1 MAPSQIAPSEFD
13 VVSAEAFRSMM
24 LYWYPHGAEGPPAP
38 HPIFRGRVKSVHLY
52 DSIAFIERGAVQGRL
67 THLKRGRRGGS
78 FADHATPFA
87 LKQSHEYR
95 RAAHELRRAV
105 LQHAAPLPTPS
116 PKQGGKPSPVVL
128 YSSSRGGEAER

>member
-1 MAPSQIAPSEFD
+1 MVPSQIAPSEFD
-13 VVSAEAFRSMM
+13 VVSSEAFRSMM

-52 DSIAFIERGAVQGRL
+52 DSIAFIERGVVQARL
-67 THLKRGRRGGS
+67 THLKRGRRAGS

-105 LQHAAPLPTPS
+105 LQHAAPLPTAGR
-116 PKQGGKPSPVVL
+116 QGGKSTPAVL
-128 YSSSRGGEAER
+128 YSTSRTTERL